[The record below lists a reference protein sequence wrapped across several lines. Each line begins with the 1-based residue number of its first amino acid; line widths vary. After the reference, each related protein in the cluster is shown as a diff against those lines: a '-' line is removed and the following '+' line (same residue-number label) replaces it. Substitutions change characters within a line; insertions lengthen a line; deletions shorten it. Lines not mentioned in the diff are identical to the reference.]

1 MELTRMDDARRRDG
15 EEMEEEDKSG
25 RDWDTENHQ
34 EHTLSAPPQRHS
46 AILMVV
52 CISIVVV
59 SPMLLMVERGPE
71 TAASSLLLVA
81 VSLIQINS
89 AIVGGAASRAVGMVL
104 ASLAVAMFIC
114 SLLEELKPEESARN
128 IIVDR
133 GKCVNSS
140 KDWSSRI
147 GNICD
152 DIFRKDG
159 FFYLDENVTQEDTE
173 WPLKVFKISKGVR
186 ERIPQNGLKNL
197 QT

>member
-1 MELTRMDDARRRDG
+1 MMHGAGAVRRWRKKIKVAGTGILKIIKSTRCQHRG
-15 EEMEEEDKSG
+15 SEI
-25 RDWDTENHQ
+25 
-34 EHTLSAPPQRHS
+34 S

-59 SPMLLMVERGPE
+59 SPMLLMIERGPE

-89 AIVGGAASRAVGMVL
+89 VIVGGAASRAVGMVL

-114 SLLEELKPEESARN
+114 SLLEELIPEESARN

-152 DIFRKDG
+152 GIFRKDG

-186 ERIPQNGLKNL
+186 ERIP
-197 QT
+197 